1 MAILLNAQTIE
12 KSLVKAFSDWASID
26 VNQTHWREQFT
37 DMSKWDYNGETKR
50 KSGGP
55 PVGSPRDIYDL
66 GRLYESGVN
75 SFSLNRN
82 GGVLEASWHWD
93 AKNANGIEYA
103 GYVHEGTGTNKTARK
118 FTDDVAV
125 ASSFFLKAPGM
136 ALKLRV
142 SQALAAL

>member
-1 MAILLNAQTIE
+1 MAILLNAQAIE
-12 KSLVKAFSDWASID
+12 KSLVEAFSKWASID

-37 DMSKWDYNGETKR
+37 DMSKWEYNGETKR
-50 KSGGP
+50 KNGGP

-75 SFSLNRN
+75 SFSLNYN
-82 GGVLEASWHWD
+82 GGMVEASWHWD
-93 AKNANGIEYA
+93 AKNSKDTEYA
-103 GYVHEGTGTNKTARK
+103 NYVHEGTGTNKTARP

-125 ASSFFLKAPGM
+125 ASSFFLKTPGM

>member
-1 MAILLNAQTIE
+1 
-12 KSLVKAFSDWASID
+12 
-26 VNQTHWREQFT
+26 
-37 DMSKWDYNGETKR
+37 
-50 KSGGP
+50 
-55 PVGSPRDIYDL
+55 
-66 GRLYESGVN
+66 VN

-93 AKNANGIEYA
+93 AKNTNGIEYA
-103 GYVHEGTGTNKTARK
+103 SYVHEGTGTNKTARK

>member
-1 MAILLNAQTIE
+1 MAVLLNAQAIE
-12 KSLVKAFSDWASID
+12 KSLVEAFSKWASID

-37 DMSKWDYNGETKR
+37 DMSKWKYDGETKR

-75 SFSLNRN
+75 SFSLNYN
-82 GGVLEASWHWD
+82 GGVVEASWHWD
-93 AKNANGIEYA
+93 AKNSKGIEYA
-103 GYVHEGTGTNKTARK
+103 NYVHEGTGTNKTARP

-125 ASSFFLKAPGM
+125 ASSFFLKTPGM

-142 SQALAAL
+142 SQALASL

>member
-1 MAILLNAQTIE
+1 MAILLNAQAIE
-12 KSLVKAFSDWASID
+12 KSLVEAFSEWASID

-93 AKNANGIEYA
+93 AKNTNGIEYA
-103 GYVHEGTGTNKTARK
+103 SYVHEGTGTNKTARK